1 MPTSAEE
8 LALLDT
14 DMVLGRAAE
23 RLADKYTGIF
33 SPETVDR
40 VVHESYVALY
50 RTARVHRHLSALA
63 EHFASD
69 RLAALAHA
77 KGAIASPVP
86 QVLFLCVAN
95 AGRSQMAAALLAH
108 HAAGAV
114 TVRSAGSHP
123 AADIETPVA
132 AALAELGLDLH
143 QAYPKPLTDDVVR
156 AADVVVTM
164 GCGDACPVL
173 PGKRYYDWAIDD
185 PAGQSPAAIRRIRDD
200 IDTRVQTLLAELV
213 DQKPGVTA

>member
-1 MPTSAEE
+1 
-8 LALLDT
+8 
-14 DMVLGRAAE
+14 
-23 RLADKYTGIF
+23 
-33 SPETVDR
+33 
-40 VVHESYVALY
+40 LY
-50 RTARVHRHLSALA
+50 RTARIHRHLTALA
-63 EHFASD
+63 EHFAGD

-77 KGAIASPVP
+77 KGAITSPVP

-123 AADIETPVA
+123 AADLETPVA
-132 AALAELGLDLH
+132 AALAELGLDLT

-185 PAGQSPAAIRRIRDD
+185 PAGQSPAAVRRIRDD
-200 IDTRVQTLLAELV
+200 IDTRVRALLTELV
-213 DQKPGVTA
+213 DQHPGATA

>member
-1 MPTSAEE
+1 MPSSAEE

-23 RLADKYTGIF
+23 RLADKYAGVF
-33 SPETVDR
+33 GPETVDR
-40 VVHESYVALY
+40 VVHESYVALF
-50 RTARVHRHLSALA
+50 RTARIQRHLPALA

-77 KGAIASPVP
+77 KGAIVSPTP

-95 AGRSQMAAALLAH
+95 AGRSQMAAALLQH
-108 HAAGAV
+108 HAAGRV

-123 AADIETPVA
+123 AGGIEDPA
-132 AALAELGLDLH
+132 AQVLAELGLDLTE
-143 QAYPKPLTDDVVR
+143 AYPKPLTDDVVR

-173 PGKRYYDWAIDD
+173 PGKRYYDWPIAD
-185 PAGQSPAAIRRIRDD
+185 PAHQPLDVVRGIRDD
-200 IDTRVQTLLAELV
+200 IDSRVLALLNELTG
-213 DQKPGVTA
+213 DTA

>member
-1 MPTSAEE
+1 MPPTAEE
-8 LALLDT
+8 LSLLDT
-14 DMVLGRAAE
+14 DTVLGRAAE
-23 RLADKYTGIF
+23 RLAGKYTGVF
-33 SPETVDR
+33 NAETIER

-50 RTARVHRHLSALA
+50 RTASIQRHLPALA
-63 EHFASD
+63 EHFAGD

-77 KGAIASPVP
+77 KGAIVSPVP

-108 HAAGAV
+108 HAAGTVA
-114 TVRSAGSHP
+114 VRSAGSHP
-123 AADIETPVA
+123 AADVETPVA
-132 AALAELGLDLH
+132 AAMAELGLDLN

-173 PGKRYYDWAIDD
+173 PGKRYHDWAIDD
-185 PAGQSPAAIRRIRDD
+185 PAGRSPAEVRRIRDD
-200 IDTRVQTLLAELV
+200 IDTRVRALLAELV
-213 DQKPGVTA
+213 DQHAGAIA